1 MLTGVVS
8 SYAHFLSILLMFA
21 LCGFARAETI
31 DRPIQDDVF
40 YFVLP
45 DRFFNGDTANDTGGY
60 PGDKRS
66 HGFDPTDKG
75 FFHGGDLKGLTA
87 KLDYLKEMG
96 ITAIWMGPIFKNKPV
111 GGDSAGY
118 HGYWTTDFT
127 MVDPHFG
134 TNEDLKTLVKTAHQ
148 MGIKI
153 FFDIIVNHTANV
165 IQYRQDD
172 ESNGPTS
179 KAPATPAS
187 TAPRP
192 NTRTRTAAV
201 SMVRRSMRASG
212 ATRSRPKKTSPN

>member
-1 MLTGVVS
+1 M
-8 SYAHFLSILLMFA
+8 
-21 LCGFARAETI
+21 
-31 DRPIQDDVF
+31 
-40 YFVLP
+40 P

-60 PGDKRS
+60 PGDMRN

-75 FFHGGDLKGLTA
+75 YFHGGDLKGLTA

-111 GGDSAGY
+111 GDNSAGY

-127 MVDPHFG
+127 RVDPHFG

-153 FFDIIVNHTANV
+153 FFDIIINHTADV

-172 ESNGPTS
+172 EQASKGPDKQGTGATS
-179 KAPATPAS
+179 LIAARPSTRIQAGAAS
-187 TAPRP
+187 
-192 NTRTRTAAV
+192 V
-201 SMVRRSMRASG
+201 VLRSMKASR
-212 ATRSRPKKTSPN
+212 ATRSRPRKTSPD